1 MPLALRGR
9 RPPRKRV
16 RWFDSTERLRAGRW
30 ESVIYDG
37 PKVAKQ
43 GRPCAVTQSGVSR
56 RGRSRRRPPDFPAG
70 AAVKRASATESRH
83 LSASFHRRITAVHPA
98 VNRVGA
104 GSTPAGGAAQ
114 RRRVPVEQRLSSPV
128 SQSGNEGSIPS
139 RDTRSVPRAEAA
151 GLPRIANVG
160 SISPTPAAQLARIR
174 ARCSTAEHF
183 PDEEEVDGSTP
194 SARTDE
200 PPFHGWDA
208 ALRTLT
214 ARVRVLP
221 AVPHESRSGTNL
233 ASKTGYAG
241 FDTLAT
247 CRCRDRVTRA

>member
-1 MPLALRGR
+1 M
-9 RPPRKRV
+9 
-16 RWFDSTERLRAGRW
+16 
-30 ESVIYDG
+30 
-37 PKVAKQ
+37 
-43 GRPCAVTQSGVSR
+43 
-56 RGRSRRRPPDFPAG
+56 
-70 AAVKRASATESRH
+70 RASATESRH

-114 RRRVPVEQRLSSPV
+114 TRPCRTAVSSPV
-128 SQSGNEGSIPS
+128 SQSGSEGSIPS
-139 RDTRSVPRAEAA
+139 RDTRSVPRAGAA
-151 GLPRIANVG
+151 GLPRLLRVG
-160 SISPTPAAQLARIR
+160 ESPTPAAQLARIR

-247 CRCRDRVTRA
+247 CRCRDGVTRA